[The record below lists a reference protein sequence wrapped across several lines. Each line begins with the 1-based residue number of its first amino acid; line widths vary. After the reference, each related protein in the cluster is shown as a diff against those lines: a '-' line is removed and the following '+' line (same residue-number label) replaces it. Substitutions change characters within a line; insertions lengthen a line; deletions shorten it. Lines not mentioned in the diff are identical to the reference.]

1 MVEKNML
8 EQFID
13 RQFSIRD
20 AAHRAHWTT
29 ELGYRHEKLGEF
41 YEKVVKQ
48 ADTFVEASVAAF
60 GEKPKS
66 EKDVEVIKQIRE
78 NMLWLI
84 ENRKKLAREVPA
96 IENIVDEVCK
106 FYLDALFKLENMK

>member
-1 MVEKNML
+1 MAEKNML
-8 EQFID
+8 EQFIE

-20 AAHRAHWTT
+20 AAHRMHWTT
-29 ELGYRHEKLGEF
+29 GSGYQHEKLGSF
-41 YEKVVKQ
+41 YEGVVKQ
-48 ADTFVEASVAAF
+48 ADTLVEASIAAF
-60 GEKPKS
+60 QTKPESDEKTI
-66 EKDVEVIKQIRE
+66 EKIRE

-106 FYLDALFKLENMK
+106 FYLDALFKLENLK